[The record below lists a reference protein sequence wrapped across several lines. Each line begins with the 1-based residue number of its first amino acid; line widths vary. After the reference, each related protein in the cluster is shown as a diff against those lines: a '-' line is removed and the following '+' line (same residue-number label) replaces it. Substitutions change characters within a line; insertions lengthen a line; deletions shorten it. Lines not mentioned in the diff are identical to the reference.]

1 MKREIKFRGYDP
13 DTKRWYF
20 GSLVKQNKTTYV
32 TSEDYDQ
39 NPSNT
44 EWFIFWDEMTDWCL
58 PNRHIQG
65 SVDPESIGE
74 YTGKHDK
81 NGRKIYEGDLF
92 EHRFGYIVFDDPPH
106 DEMGTECGVVVL
118 EDGQFGVK
126 IPGLGVYNLY
136 GLLLR
141 EGHLDNMPK
150 DDLFVMKIAGNI
162 YENPELLEADHE

>member
-1 MKREIKFRGYDP
+1 MKREIKFRAWDKENKKMAQVSRI
-13 DTKRWYF
+13 DF
-20 GSLVKQNKTTYV
+20 GPGGIKYLV
-32 TSEDYDQ
+32 DD
-39 NPSNT
+39 
-44 EWFIFWDEMTDWCL
+44 
-58 PNRHIQG
+58 
-65 SVDPESIGE
+65 SVLLE
-74 YTGKHDK
+74 YTGLHDK
-81 NGRKIYEGDLF
+81 NGREIYEGDLF

-162 YENPELLEADHE
+162 YENPELQEGKQ

>member
-1 MKREIKFRGYDP
+1 MKREIKFRAYSSHNHKMYPVSNIEWDADG
-13 DTKRWYF
+13 RMW
-20 GSLVKQNKTTYV
+20 V
-32 TSEDYDQ
+32 TADDGKNGIELID
-39 NPSNT
+39 
-44 EWFIFWDEMTDWCL
+44 DEAHLM
-58 PNRHIQG
+58 Q
-65 SVDPESIGE
+65 
-74 YTGKHDK
+74 YTGIHDK

-162 YENPELLEADHE
+162 YENPELQEGKQ

>member
-1 MKREIKFRGYDP
+1 MKREIKFRAWIEETWNETDDYVEP
-13 DTKRWYF
+13 MTIQQMIHSKESTF
-20 GSLVKQNKTTYV
+20 SLEQLN
-32 TSEDYDQ
+32 D
-39 NPSNT
+39 
-44 EWFIFWDEMTDWCL
+44 L
-58 PNRHIQG
+58 
-65 SVDPESIGE
+65 VDFEQF
-74 YTGKHDK
+74 TGLHDK
-81 NGRKIYEGDLF
+81 NGREIYEGDLF
-92 EHRFGYIVFDDPPH
+92 EHRFGYVVLDEPPH

-162 YENPELLEADHE
+162 YENPELLEAKQ

>member
-1 MKREIKFRGYDP
+1 MKREIKFRAYSSHNHKMYPVSNIEWDIDG
-13 DTKRWYF
+13 RIW
-20 GSLVKQNKTTYV
+20 V
-32 TSEDYDQ
+32 TADDGKNGIEL
-39 NPSNT
+39 
-44 EWFIFWDEMTDWCL
+44 IDEEAHLMQYAGL
-58 PNRHIQG
+58 
-65 SVDPESIGE
+65 
-74 YTGKHDK
+74 HDK
-81 NGRKIYEGDLF
+81 NGREIYEGDLF
-92 EHRFGYIVFDDPPH
+92 EHRFGYMVFDDPPH

-162 YENPELLEADHE
+162 YENPELLEGKYE

>member
-1 MKREIKFRGYDP
+1 MKREIKFRLWDDESHKWFIKGEDGLVSNMVCCDSWDMFDP
-13 DTKRWYF
+13 D
-20 GSLVKQNKTTYV
+20 
-32 TSEDYDQ
+32 DYG
-39 NPSNT
+39 
-44 EWFIFWDEMTDWCL
+44 WC
-58 PNRHIQG
+58 Q
-65 SVDPESIGE
+65 
-74 YTGKHDK
+74 YTGLHDK
-81 NGRKIYEGDLF
+81 NGREIYEGDLF
-92 EHRFGYIVFDDPPH
+92 EHRFGYIVLDEPPH

-162 YENPELLEADHE
+162 YENPELLEGKQ